1 MHITRI
7 GITPVKGTRH
17 AERSQLRLE
26 TPGPV
31 GDRVFCLFDVE
42 RDRVLRTVDHP
53 RLVLVD
59 SVWDGT
65 VLTLRTPDGRRL
77 IAPAPPTGEGLT
89 RDYWGRD
96 AQLELLTSPH
106 AALLSEY
113 LGCEVRLARVA
124 RPGEVVYGGSVSLV
138 STGELAELAES
149 DSARFRAT
157 ITLEADRVPEPGT
170 RLHLGAALVRVRG
183 SIPRCRVIDINPATG
198 RMDRSLLKDLAARPR
213 RTGELGF
220 GVDADVLV
228 PGVVRAGDRVSPR
241 E

>member
-7 GITPVKGTRH
+7 GITPLKGARH
-17 AERSQLRLE
+17 AERRQLRLE
-26 TPGPV
+26 TTGPV
-31 GDRVFCLFDVE
+31 GDRVLCLLDVE

-59 SVWDGT
+59 AVWDGT
-65 VLTLRTPDGRRL
+65 VLSLRTPDDRRA
-77 IAPAPPTGEGLT
+77 IAPTQPTGERLT

-106 AALLSEY
+106 AALLSAY

-124 RPGEVVYGGSVSLV
+124 PGEVVYGGPVSLV

-149 DSARFRAT
+149 ESARFRAT
-157 ITLEADRVPEPGT
+157 LTLDADRVPEPGT
-170 RLHLGAALVRVRG
+170 RLHLGDAVIRVRG
-183 SIPRCRVIDINPATG
+183 AVPRCRVIDVDPATG
-198 RMDRSLLKDLAARPR
+198 RMNRSLLKDLAARPR